1 MLSLILGCTGT
12 KPDSTIGNDTT
23 GNRQVTPEYPP
34 VVDMAKSDLA
44 GRLNIAVEQVRLI
57 KQERKDWPDTSLGFP
72 EEGKMYAQVIT
83 PGFVIILEANGRLYE
98 YHSDYKRVAGPK
110 EIEK

>member
-1 MLSLILGCTGT
+1 MLSLILGCIET
-12 KPDSTIGNDTT
+12 KPDGTID
-23 GNRQVTPEYPP
+23 NRSVTPMYPP
-34 VVDMAKSDLA
+34 VVDLAKKDLA
-44 GRLNIAVEQVRLI
+44 GRLNIAVEQVRLV

-72 EEGKMYAQVIT
+72 EEGKAYAQVIT

-98 YHSDYKRVAGPK
+98 YHSDYERVAGPR